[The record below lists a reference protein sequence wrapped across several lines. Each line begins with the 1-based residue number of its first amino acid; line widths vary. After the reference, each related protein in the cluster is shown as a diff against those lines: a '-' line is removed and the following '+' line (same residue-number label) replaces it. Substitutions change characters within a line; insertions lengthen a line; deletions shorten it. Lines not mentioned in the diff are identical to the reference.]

1 MLACSQ
7 RLSCNRRLLGPQ
19 QEEIRERHRSPMR
32 VPVPMEPAPEI
43 RAPKIDDLL
52 GEIDDLLKKKLP
64 ERYDP
69 CKC

>member
-1 MLACSQ
+1 ML
-7 RLSCNRRLLGPQ
+7 
-19 QEEIRERHRSPMR
+19 EEIRERKKEKNRG
-32 VPVPMEPAPEI
+32 PVSQKPTPEI

-52 GEIDDLLKKKLP
+52 GEIDDLLKKKVP

>member
-1 MLACSQ
+1 MLMS
-7 RLSCNRRLLGPQ
+7 PQ
-19 QEEIRERHRSPMR
+19 QEEIRERRRSPVHI
-32 VPVPMEPAPEI
+32 VPDIPAPRAPAPEI

-52 GEIDDLLKKKLP
+52 NEIDDLLRKKLP

>member
-1 MLACSQ
+1 ML
-7 RLSCNRRLLGPQ
+7 
-19 QEEIRERHRSPMR
+19 EEIQERKREKHRA
-32 VPVPMEPAPEI
+32 PVTHTPEPEI
-43 RAPKIDDLL
+43 KAPKIDDLL

>member
-1 MLACSQ
+1 MS
-7 RLSCNRRLLGPQ
+7 PQ
-19 QEEIRERHRSPMR
+19 QEEIQRERRRSPVRMPI
-32 VPVPMEPAPEI
+32 PVPSVPAPEI

>member
-1 MLACSQ
+1 ML
-7 RLSCNRRLLGPQ
+7 
-19 QEEIRERHRSPMR
+19 EEIRERKKERYR
-32 VPVPMEPAPEI
+32 APVTHTPTPEI

-52 GEIDDLLKKKLP
+52 GEIGELLRKKVP